1 VYQKLELVQ
10 PVTTVFECQ
19 DPNFNELRSSD
30 NAPNDKKEWLWRFWG
45 RLLILEVPYYEGR
58 HFAES
63 PSELLSVVKWLIE
76 LHEAGYVHG
85 DIRPFN
91 VIFHQ
96 EKSCLIDLDLGGKLA
111 DGPIYPVGYVWNVD
125 DIQRLGRAGEPITK
139 RDDWY
144 ALLMVIFHRHAFSP
158 VGTGFADLTET
169 ERRLRDQILVELLT
183 QDDLSDQQ
191 SKELLNFLEKV
202 KELGWQVGPNSPF
215 VLFLKTY
222 GHYPLRT
229 NCAVSTVG
237 TGTPPKK

>member
-1 VYQKLELVQ
+1 VYQELELVR

-30 NAPNDKKEWLWRFWG
+30 NAPNDKKEWLWQFWG

-63 PSELLSVVKWLIE
+63 PSELLSVVEWLIE

-91 VIFHQ
+91 VVFH
-96 EKSCLIDLDLGGKLA
+96 EKESRLIDLDLGGKLSE
-111 DGPIYPVGYVWNVD
+111 GPTYPEGYVVSVD
-125 DIQRLGRAGEPITK
+125 GISRLGKAGKQITK
-139 RDDWY
+139 SDDWY
-144 ALLMVIFHRHAFSP
+144 ALLSVIFKLHVFSP
-158 VGTGFADLTET
+158 VSETPFSPEARSWLLEQNDITPHQITE
-169 ERRLRDQILVELLT
+169 LRQ
-183 QDDLSDQQ
+183 
-191 SKELLNFLEKV
+191 
-202 KELGWQVGPNSPF
+202 
-215 VLFLKTY
+215 FLKQRDLKIQPELDFLNLLKAY

-229 NCAVSTVG
+229 KGAASTAG